1 MLLAFA
7 DEQALAQ
14 ALARELR
21 CELRLV
27 GEHRFPDGEIKLTLP
42 AALPPRVVVL
52 RGLQHPNDRL
62 VELLLLA
69 KTARTLGAQRLTLVS
84 PYLAYMRQDIAFRPG
99 EAISQRI
106 VAGFLGDLFE
116 RVLTIDPHLHRI
128 ASLDEVMPGSRSV
141 ALTAAP
147 LLGRWIAAQWP
158 AATPPLLVGPDE
170 EAAQWVR
177 AAGEATGLEGVVCRK
192 TRHGDRDVD
201 VELPASGIAGR
212 HAFHAT
218 VTVTEITGSESFVHL
233 SRDASNWVA
242 VLQGIHEYEPG
253 HLLDAV
259 LDPANIFVFDVA
271 DRLVAAPGMAPSSE
285 ERMPITPAPARE
297 VRHGPH

>member
-7 DEQALAQ
+7 DEHALAQ

-42 AALPPRVVVL
+42 PALPPRVVVL

-201 VELPASGIAGR
+201 VELPASGITGR
-212 HAFHAT
+212 EVVIIDDVAS
-218 VTVTEITGSESFVHL
+218 TGHTL
-233 SRDASNWVA
+233 LQAARALRDRGAASIDVA
-242 VLQGIHEYEPG
+242 VVHALFGGDAIDRLRHG
-253 HLLDAV
+253 GVRRVWSTDAV
-259 LDPANIFVFDVA
+259 PHPSNVVSVA
-271 DRLVAAPGMAPSSE
+271 PML
-285 ERMPITPAPARE
+285 ARAIADCA
-297 VRHGPH
+297 